1 VQTAP
6 LLAESQPDSQTRKK
20 RAFASAS
27 DDFKAPLPLAELANA
42 MRGGRSFDPFSPP
55 DAAAA
60 PVATST
66 TAMYSNVGDDNYAGV
81 LDFKPLVPDLQPI
94 FFAAPDAVAAAV
106 AAPVYSASVVD
117 EPSDPV
123 MSARS
128 AQVFT
133 LHISGPHIDKVTVF
147 TENEAG
153 VKSSEGVLV
162 ESSTAQPGRGDD
174 GECIVLQVRLRFK
187 AQRLQVRRAVFECLI
202 KTHASDANTVLLEA
216 RSAPFIVC
224 SHITSQRPLA
234 VKRLEAT
241 RARISVGVLNER
253 IVELYA
259 ECNFTRQLVARDM
272 TFLRETAIQTAGV
285 DANATDAVLFD
296 SKPFW
301 IWLRKALKLLQALR
315 PYWES
320 GAIAGFVGRN
330 EAVELLADQPDGTC
344 VVRFS
349 SSVPK
354 AFAVTCNIGG
364 AISNKMIDK
373 TAAGDWKLFTS
384 SLRSFSGNL
393 SAVVD
398 IFGRAVPF
406 GVAFPPISDGEA
418 PPTPKQEDGGGYDE
432 TRSVNELVNDL
443 RKATLN

>member
-1 VQTAP
+1 MYN
-6 LLAESQPDSQTRKK
+6 
-20 RAFASAS
+20 
-27 DDFKAPLPLAELANA
+27 NA
-42 MRGGRSFDPFSPP
+42 
-55 DAAAA
+55 A
-60 PVATST
+60 T
-66 TAMYSNVGDDNYAGV
+66 TAHNNNNNNHTANNATVAGADGSYPGV
-81 LDFKPLVPDLQPI
+81 MDFQPLTPQLQPI
-94 FFAAPDAVAAAV
+94 FGASLSAVTAPHYNAA
-106 AAPVYSASVVD
+106 VVD
-117 EPSDPV
+117 EPADPV

-147 TENEAG
+147 TENDGG

-162 ESSTAQPGRGDD
+162 ESSTAQPGRGED
-174 GECIVLQVRLRFK
+174 GDCIVLQVRLRFK
-187 AQRLQVRRAVFECLI
+187 AQRLQVRRAVFECLV
-202 KTHASDANTVLLEA
+202 KAHAADPNTVLLEA

-234 VKRLEAT
+234 IKRLEAT
-241 RARISVGVLNER
+241 RARISVGALHER
-253 IVELYA
+253 ILELYA
-259 ECNFTRQLVARDM
+259 ECNFVRQLVARDL
-272 TFLRETAIQTAGV
+272 TFLREAAVQTAGA
-285 DANATDAVLFD
+285 DGNATDAMLFD
-296 SKPFW
+296 AKPFW
-301 IWLRKALKLLQALR
+301 VWLRKALKLLQALR

-330 EAVELLADQPDGTC
+330 EAVEMLAEQPDGTC

-349 SSVPK
+349 STVPK

-406 GVAFPPISDGEA
+406 SIAFPPICDVET
-418 PPTPKQEDGGGYDE
+418 PPTPKPEDGGGYDE
-432 TRSVNELVNDL
+432 TRSVNELVKDL

>member
-1 VQTAP
+1 MR
-6 LLAESQPDSQTRKK
+6 LLLVLMAAILVSWIS
-20 RAFASAS
+20 S
-27 DDFKAPLPLAELANA
+27 
-42 MRGGRSFDPFSPP
+42 RSRRNFSRFSSPRR
-55 DAAAA
+55 
-60 PVATST
+60 TLS
-66 TAMYSNVGDDNYAGV
+66 
-81 LDFKPLVPDLQPI
+81 
-94 FFAAPDAVAAAV
+94 AAAV
-106 AAPVYSASVVD
+106 APHYSAAVVD

-147 TENEAG
+147 TENEAA
-153 VKSSEGVLV
+153 SSRPRACSSSRPRRSLAAATMANVLYFRCACASRRSDCRCDALC
-162 ESSTAQPGRGDD
+162 SSA
-174 GECIVLQVRLRFK
+174 LS
-187 AQRLQVRRAVFECLI
+187 RA
-202 KTHASDANTVLLEA
+202 HAADPNTVLLEA

-241 RARISVGVLNER
+241 RARISVGVLHER
-253 IVELYA
+253 ILELYA
-259 ECNFTRQLVARDM
+259 ECNFVRQLVARDL
-272 TFLRETAIQTAGV
+272 TFLREAAVQTAGA
-285 DANATDAVLFD
+285 DGNATDAMLFD
-296 SKPFW
+296 AKPFW
-301 IWLRKALKLLQALR
+301 VWLRKALKLLQALR

-330 EAVELLADQPDGTC
+330 EAVEMLAEQPDGTC

-349 SSVPK
+349 STVPK

-406 GVAFPPISDGEA
+406 SIAFPPICDVET
-418 PPTPKQEDGGGYDE
+418 PPTPKPEDGGGYDE
-432 TRSVNELVNDL
+432 TRSVNELVKDL

>member
-1 VQTAP
+1 
-6 LLAESQPDSQTRKK
+6 
-20 RAFASAS
+20 
-27 DDFKAPLPLAELANA
+27 
-42 MRGGRSFDPFSPP
+42 MRGARLDPFSSP
-55 DAAAA
+55 A
-60 PVATST
+60 PSNNSSSADVATS
-66 TAMYSNVGDDNYAGV
+66 SVSAGADLSRPSFGGV
-81 LDFKPLVPDLQPI
+81 IDFQPLSPQLQPM
-94 FFAAPDAVAAAV
+94 FGGAASTASAPAGAAV
-106 AAPVYSASVVD
+106 APQQHYSAAVVD

-133 LHISGPHIDKVTVF
+133 LRIFGPHIDKVAVF
-147 TENEAG
+147 TENEGG
-153 VKSSEGVLV
+153 VKSSDGVLV

-187 AQRLQVRRAVFECLI
+187 AQRLQVRRAVFECLV
-202 KTHASDANTVLLEA
+202 KSHPADPNGVLIET

-224 SHITSQRPLA
+224 SHITSQRALA
-234 VKRLEAT
+234 VKRLDAT
-241 RARISVGVLNER
+241 RARISVGVLHER
-253 IVELYA
+253 IMENYL
-259 ECNFTRQLVARDM
+259 ECGFTRTLVMRDLA
-272 TFLRETAIQTAGV
+272 FLRDTAIQTAGV
-285 DANATDAVLFD
+285 DSSATDAVLFD
-296 SKPFW
+296 SKAFW
-301 IWLRKALKLLQALR
+301 VWLRKALKLLQALK

-330 EAVELLADQPDGTC
+330 EAVEMLTNQPDGTC

-398 IFGRAVPF
+398 IYGRAVPF
-406 GVAFPPISDGEA
+406 DVAFPPIRDNEQ